1 MPGSLTIYKPIKHIL
16 TTGVFVVLG
25 FLLFKYQE
33 EFYIV
38 RHISALQFI
47 EISLLILIGV
57 TLNGSKLNRIA
68 SNFGVDLR
76 TGEWLALSS
85 MTTVLNSLFF
95 KAGSITISGY
105 LKKKHDFPYLFF
117 AGTFLGDQLIIL
129 FTGALTGSLVSLYL
143 GFPSH
148 HELLPIFLGFAL
160 TTILLFYL
168 MRGQIRLP
176 QKTSSCLRP
185 PETRRRIF

>member
-16 TTGVFVVLG
+16 TTGIFVVLG

-33 EFYIV
+33 EFYII
-38 RHISALQFI
+38 RYISALQFI

-68 SNFGVDLR
+68 SSFGINLR

-105 LKKKHDFPYLFF
+105 L
-117 AGTFLGDQLIIL
+117 
-129 FTGALTGSLVSLYL
+129 V
-143 GFPSH
+143 
-148 HELLPIFLGFAL
+148 
-160 TTILLFYL
+160 
-168 MRGQIRLP
+168 
-176 QKTSSCLRP
+176 
-185 PETRRRIF
+185 